1 MYSYRKQNS
10 VSEMNLLSY
19 ENTSNSL
26 KSLNEEIFV
35 PDVSTVVHNLL
46 KYSKFGGNEQRRL
59 CQIHG
64 MRNVLVYLRSDNK
77 FVLASNY
84 LITTPISCDYGTQTW
99 NFWLEFGLGTETSN
113 LNRYYTTHT
122 LDI

>member
-1 MYSYRKQNS
+1 
-10 VSEMNLLSY
+10 MNLLSY

-46 KYSKFGGNEQRRL
+46 KYSKFGGNEQGRL

-64 MRNVLVYLRSDNK
+64 MLNVLVYLRSDNK

-84 LITTPISCDYGTQTW
+84 LRLLFLVTYTTELKPGI
-99 NFWLEFGLGTETSN
+99 FGLDSA
-113 LNRYYTTHT
+113 
-122 LDI
+122 